1 MDLAVCNH
9 TLINWQSAHSSH
21 TNDKKKELC
30 GRAIGLRYHWNG
42 KAFVRR
48 PGIEKMILVLDGTWK
63 QADLNAL
70 LRAGWDEI
78 YYPDEMDQL
87 AKAIV

>member
-1 MDLAVCNH
+1 MKPTH
-9 TLINWQSAHSSH
+9 WQ
-21 TNDKKKELC
+21 TKNR
-30 GRAIGLRYHWNG
+30 GNLRDG
-42 KAFVRR
+42 KAFIRR
-48 PGIEKMILVLDGTWK
+48 PGIQKMILVLDGTWK

>member
-1 MDLAVCNH
+1 MDLALIKH
-9 TLINWQSAHSSH
+9 TFVNWQSAYGSH

-42 KAFVRR
+42 KAFVPR
-48 PGIEKMILVLDGTWK
+48 PGVQKMILVLDGTWK

-87 AKAIV
+87 AKAII